1 MPSDQHH
8 NHTGRDIHQDRHPA
22 SLDAEN
28 LVIKEAGP
36 LRLRIEEEERGKNPA
51 GG

>member
-22 SLDAEN
+22 SLNAEN
-28 LVIKEAGP
+28 LVIEEAGDRVILLGSDKDVQKF
-36 LRLRIEEEERGKNPA
+36 LRF
-51 GG
+51 